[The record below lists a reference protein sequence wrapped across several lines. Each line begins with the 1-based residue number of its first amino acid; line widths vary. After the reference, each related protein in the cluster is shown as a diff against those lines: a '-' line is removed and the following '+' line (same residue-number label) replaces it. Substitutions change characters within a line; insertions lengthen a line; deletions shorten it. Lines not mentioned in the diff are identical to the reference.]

1 MIICILSD
9 MQLNKLSVG
18 NKLMF
23 LFRQLGGVFCIAEF
37 NPRHSGR
44 EMEKVDSRFVN
55 KEAN

>member
-23 LFRQLGGVFCIAEF
+23 LFR
-37 NPRHSGR
+37 
-44 EMEKVDSRFVN
+44 
-55 KEAN
+55 